1 MRAISRDDLRSLFA
15 LYPCAG
21 PPRKQYDRASR
32 LLKRLTPGRSTTNDL
47 LDHWS
52 ERVAAPGPEIGG
64 SVLSP
69 CARGVA
75 DDNAN
80 HDHASAFLHALLK
93 QLEQRQR

>member
-1 MRAISRDDLRSLFA
+1 MFA
-15 LYPCAG
+15 LYACAG
-21 PPRKQYDRASR
+21 RPGKQHDRAPR
-32 LLKRLTPGRSTTNDL
+32 LLKLLTSGRDTSDDL

-52 ERVAAPGPEIGG
+52 ERIEAAGPEIVG

-69 CARGVA
+69 YARGVA

-93 QLEQRQR
+93 ELEQRQH